1 MSNWGNSLQPKGVGQ
16 GNTLGSMFDNAM
28 TVAVDTGLNK
38 QVAGAAMGMMANG
51 PLGNE
56 DQLGKIYHLFAAH
69 PNEVSMFFLNHLN
82 ERNQPVFIA
91 ELANLI
97 AAIVRKEMYE
107 FFSSDMV
114 MTQFINKE
122 KATELGYSTIT
133 NENLD
138 MIIAN
143 MVPLQTIASEIQQAD
158 AQAMQI
164 VQQAKFHALSLE
176 EQANHQQQLMAERQ
190 RQQAW
195 QMQQQAQMPPQR
207 PGLFSSLLK
216 IGAVTAAGAT
226 GGAGAQAVATNL
238 LVDQPAQYNQQ
249 YNQQFVPGQPMP
261 GQQMPQQGFNGVT
274 GQPY

>member
-1 MSNWGNSLQPKGVGQ
+1 MSNWGNSLQPKGTGQ
-16 GNTLGSMFDNAM
+16 GNTFGNMFDNAM
-28 TVAVDTGLNK
+28 SVAVDTGLDK
-38 QVAGAAMGMMANG
+38 QVAGAAMGMMASG

-143 MVPLQTIASEIQQAD
+143 MVPLQTIAMEIQQAD

-164 VQQAKFHALSLE
+164 VQQAKFQALSLE

-207 PGLFSSLLK
+207 PSLFGSLLK

-226 GGAGAQAVATNL
+226 GGAAAQQVATNL
-238 LVDQPAQYNQQ
+238 LVEQPAQYQQ
-249 YNQQFVPGQPMP
+249 YNQQQFVAGQPTP
-261 GQQMPQQGFNGVT
+261 QQMPQQGFNGVT

>member
-1 MSNWGNSLQPKGVGQ
+1 MSNWGNSLQPKGTGQ
-16 GNTLGSMFDNAM
+16 GNTFGNMFDNAM
-28 TVAVDTGLNK
+28 TVAVDTGLDK

-143 MVPLQTIASEIQQAD
+143 MVPLQQIAMEIQQAD

-164 VQQAKFHALSLE
+164 VQQAKFQALSLE

-207 PGLFSSLLK
+207 PSLFGSLLK

-226 GGAGAQAVATNL
+226 GGAAAQQVATNL
-238 LVDQPAQYNQQ
+238 LVEQPAQYQQ
-249 YNQQFVPGQPMP
+249 YNQQQFVAGQPMP
-261 GQQMPQQGFNGVT
+261 QQMPQQGFNGVT

>member
-1 MSNWGNSLQPKGVGQ
+1 MSNWGNSLQPKGTGQ
-16 GNTLGSMFDNAM
+16 GNTFGNMFDNAM
-28 TVAVDTGLNK
+28 TVAVDTGLDK
-38 QVAGAAMGMMANG
+38 QVAGAAMGMMASG

-97 AAIVRKEMYE
+97 AAIIRKEMYE
-107 FFSSDMV
+107 FFSSDMIQ
-114 MTQFINKE
+114 TQFINKE

-143 MVPLQTIASEIQQAD
+143 MVPLQTIAMEIQQAD

-164 VQQAKFHALSLE
+164 VQQAKFQALSLE

-207 PGLFSSLLK
+207 PSLFGSLLK

-226 GGAGAQAVATNL
+226 GGAAAQQVATNL
-238 LVDQPAQYNQQ
+238 LVEQPAQYQQ
-249 YNQQFVPGQPMP
+249 YNQQQFVAGQPMP
-261 GQQMPQQGFNGVT
+261 QQMPQQGFNGVT